1 MHFVMNEEMLIKKM
15 IKDGQLNG
23 TLYKYRSLSKDSND
37 YRYTMDIFAN
47 AQLWFSAPKDFNDP
61 FDCKLAP
68 QVSVAKSFAHV
79 MTQKQTA
86 FNFNNIVQVE
96 KAITQIPNL
105 QDYVKKA
112 TFNVMNRCGILSLT
126 KTNDDILMW
135 SHYADN
141 HKGICLEFDVTQD
154 YDFFTY
160 PICIDYQTTYPIV
173 DLATNDMKVYVE
185 KLLKTKFIEWSYEKE
200 VRIYKSSKGLHSFN
214 PKALRNVY
222 LGCKI
227 DDVTKEEVYNVIRS
241 KQEFSHVGFYVAKEN
256 ETAYKLDFEQIDTV

>member
-1 MHFVMNEEMLIKKM
+1 MNEEMLIKKM
-15 IKDGQLNG
+15 IKDGQLNRS
-23 TLYKYRSLSKDSND
+23 LYKYRSLSKDSND

-47 AQLWFSAPKDFNDP
+47 VQLWFSAPKDFNDP
-61 FDCKLAP
+61 FDCKLVP
-68 QVSVAKSFAHV
+68 QISSTKSFAYA
-79 MTQKQTA
+79 MAQRQTE
-86 FNFNNIVQVE
+86 FNSNNVDVE
-96 KAITQIPNL
+96 KAIAQTPNV

-126 KTNDDILMW
+126 KMNDDILMW

-173 DLATNDMKVYVE
+173 DLATNDMKVYVK

-200 VRIYKSSKGLHSFN
+200 VRIYKTPKGLHSFN

-222 LGCKI
+222 FGCKI
-227 DDVTKEEVYNVIRS
+227 DDVTKKEVYNTIRS
-241 KQEFSHVGFYVAKEN
+241 KQEFLHVGFYVAKEN
-256 ETAYKLDFEQIDTV
+256 ENVYKIDFEQIEKV